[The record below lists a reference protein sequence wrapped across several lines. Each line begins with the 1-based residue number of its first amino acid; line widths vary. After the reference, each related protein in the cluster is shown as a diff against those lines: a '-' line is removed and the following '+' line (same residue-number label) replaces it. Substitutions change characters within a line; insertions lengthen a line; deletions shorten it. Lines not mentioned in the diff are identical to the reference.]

1 MQAYRDI
8 NQRLES
14 TTCRCQCQHA
24 CQSGS
29 AFQHL
34 ANWNPHVCFKRGVL
48 CERNMVAWH
57 VRVPGIACQAQLGCL
72 GASHLAHLVPS
83 MTTSIEALPEH
94 TSEES
99 VPKKHGQHHI
109 GHTWAGQSIKTP
121 QGSAPCPK
129 AGLQLFTAGAPMRQ
143 PGYSLATVWPD
154 LDSPKPLVLSKIV
167 TVSRISK

>member
-1 MQAYRDI
+1 MQVSMPACLPIGLSVPASGQLEPPCVLQTRCALRAQHGRRACEGARDS
-8 NQRLES
+8 LPS
-14 TTCRCQCQHA
+14 TI
-24 CQSGS
+24 G
-29 AFQHL
+29 L
-34 ANWNPHVCFKRGVL
+34 LG
-48 CERNMVAWH
+48 
-57 VRVPGIACQAQLGCL
+57 GIASG
-72 GASHLAHLVPS
+72 HLVPS
-83 MTTSIEALPEH
+83 MTTLIEALPEH

-154 LDSPKPLVLSKIV
+154 LDPPKPLVLSKIV